1 MLTFGTTIVR
11 FRFKRLPYGI
21 NSASKVFQKTVSSA
35 IFDIEGSANSQ
46 DDIVI
51 WEKTL
56 AEHDNRLR
64 KVLLKVRES
73 GLKLNKNKCQFCKN
87 SIVFLGHIISSEGIR
102 VDPSKTDAIT
112 KMSVPQ
118 SLTELQ
124 RFLGMVNY
132 LSKFIPNLT
141 EVTAP
146 LRVLLK
152 KDVVFKLQK
161 SQLDVIEKL
170 KTLIT
175 SAPILKSFDSNL
187 PTRLKTD
194 ASSEGLGALL
204 EQNHGSLENPQ
215 WHPVGYS
222 SGALRDY
229 KKRYSQIEKEI
240 LSVVFGVER
249 FHEYLY
255 GCKFTMIND
264 HQPLKSIFSR
274 SIVTCPPRT
283 QKFFLRLQKYDFELE
298 YAPGKTMLVSDTLSR
313 SYLNAIKPE
322 FDESTLIR
330 HVQFSNLPIS
340 QSRLDQFRLETQ
352 KDQI

>member
-21 NSASKVFQKTVSSA
+21 NSASKVFQKTVSSVV
-35 IFDIEGSANSQ
+35 FDIEGSANSQ

-56 AEHDNRLR
+56 AEHSNRLR

-73 GLKLNKNKCQFCKN
+73 GLRLNKKKCQFCKN
-87 SIVFLGHIISSEGIR
+87 SIVFLGHIISSEGIK

-132 LSKFIPNLT
+132 LSKFIPNLA

-161 SQLDVIEKL
+161 FQLDVIEKL

-204 EQNHGSLENPQ
+204 E
-215 WHPVGYS
+215 
-222 SGALRDY
+222 
-229 KKRYSQIEKEI
+229 
-240 LSVVFGVER
+240 
-249 FHEYLY
+249 
-255 GCKFTMIND
+255 
-264 HQPLKSIFSR
+264 
-274 SIVTCPPRT
+274 
-283 QKFFLRLQKYDFELE
+283 
-298 YAPGKTMLVSDTLSR
+298 
-313 SYLNAIKPE
+313 
-322 FDESTLIR
+322 
-330 HVQFSNLPIS
+330 
-340 QSRLDQFRLETQ
+340 
-352 KDQI
+352 

>member
-87 SIVFLGHIISSEGIR
+87 SIVFLGHIISSEGIK

-132 LSKFIPNLT
+132 LSKFIPNLA

-204 EQNHGSLENPQ
+204 E
-215 WHPVGYS
+215 
-222 SGALRDY
+222 
-229 KKRYSQIEKEI
+229 
-240 LSVVFGVER
+240 
-249 FHEYLY
+249 
-255 GCKFTMIND
+255 
-264 HQPLKSIFSR
+264 
-274 SIVTCPPRT
+274 
-283 QKFFLRLQKYDFELE
+283 
-298 YAPGKTMLVSDTLSR
+298 
-313 SYLNAIKPE
+313 
-322 FDESTLIR
+322 
-330 HVQFSNLPIS
+330 
-340 QSRLDQFRLETQ
+340 
-352 KDQI
+352 

>member
-21 NSASKVFQKTVSSA
+21 NSASKVFQKTVSSVV
-35 IFDIEGSANSQ
+35 FDIEGSANSQ

-56 AEHDNRLR
+56 AEHNNRLR

-73 GLKLNKNKCQFCKN
+73 GLRLNKNKCQFCKN
-87 SIVFLGHIISSEGIR
+87 SIVFLGHIISSEGIK

-132 LSKFIPNLT
+132 LSKFIPNLA

-161 SQLDVIEKL
+161 FQLDVIEKL

-204 EQNHGSLENPQ
+204 E
-215 WHPVGYS
+215 
-222 SGALRDY
+222 
-229 KKRYSQIEKEI
+229 
-240 LSVVFGVER
+240 
-249 FHEYLY
+249 
-255 GCKFTMIND
+255 
-264 HQPLKSIFSR
+264 
-274 SIVTCPPRT
+274 
-283 QKFFLRLQKYDFELE
+283 
-298 YAPGKTMLVSDTLSR
+298 
-313 SYLNAIKPE
+313 
-322 FDESTLIR
+322 
-330 HVQFSNLPIS
+330 
-340 QSRLDQFRLETQ
+340 
-352 KDQI
+352 

>member
-11 FRFKRLPYGI
+11 FCFKRSPYCI
-21 NSASKVFQKTVSSA
+21 NSASEVFQKTVSSV

-64 KVLLKVRES
+64 RVLLKVRES

-124 RFLGMVNY
+124 RFLGMLKY
-132 LSKFIPNLT
+132 LAKFIPNFA
-141 EVTAP
+141 EVNAR

-204 EQNHGSLENPQ
+204 E
-215 WHPVGYS
+215 
-222 SGALRDY
+222 
-229 KKRYSQIEKEI
+229 
-240 LSVVFGVER
+240 
-249 FHEYLY
+249 
-255 GCKFTMIND
+255 
-264 HQPLKSIFSR
+264 
-274 SIVTCPPRT
+274 
-283 QKFFLRLQKYDFELE
+283 
-298 YAPGKTMLVSDTLSR
+298 
-313 SYLNAIKPE
+313 
-322 FDESTLIR
+322 
-330 HVQFSNLPIS
+330 
-340 QSRLDQFRLETQ
+340 
-352 KDQI
+352 

>member
-21 NSASKVFQKTVSSA
+21 NSASKVFQKTVSSVV
-35 IFDIEGSANSQ
+35 FDIEGSANSQ
-46 DDIVI
+46 EDIVI

-56 AEHDNRLR
+56 AEHSNRLR

-73 GLKLNKNKCQFCKN
+73 GLRLNKNKCQFCKN
-87 SIVFLGHIISSEGIR
+87 SIVFLGHIISSEGIK

-132 LSKFIPNLT
+132 LSKFIPNLA

-161 SQLDVIEKL
+161 FQLDVIEKL

-204 EQNHGSLENPQ
+204 E
-215 WHPVGYS
+215 
-222 SGALRDY
+222 
-229 KKRYSQIEKEI
+229 
-240 LSVVFGVER
+240 
-249 FHEYLY
+249 
-255 GCKFTMIND
+255 
-264 HQPLKSIFSR
+264 
-274 SIVTCPPRT
+274 
-283 QKFFLRLQKYDFELE
+283 
-298 YAPGKTMLVSDTLSR
+298 
-313 SYLNAIKPE
+313 
-322 FDESTLIR
+322 
-330 HVQFSNLPIS
+330 
-340 QSRLDQFRLETQ
+340 
-352 KDQI
+352 

>member
-21 NSASKVFQKTVSSA
+21 NSASKVFQKTVSSVV
-35 IFDIEGSANSQ
+35 FDIEGSANSQ
-46 DDIVI
+46 EDIVI

-56 AEHDNRLR
+56 AEHSNRLR

-73 GLKLNKNKCQFCKN
+73 GLRLNKNKCQFCKN

-132 LSKFIPNLT
+132 LSKFIPNLA

-161 SQLDVIEKL
+161 FQLDVIEKL

-204 EQNHGSLENPQ
+204 E
-215 WHPVGYS
+215 
-222 SGALRDY
+222 
-229 KKRYSQIEKEI
+229 
-240 LSVVFGVER
+240 
-249 FHEYLY
+249 
-255 GCKFTMIND
+255 
-264 HQPLKSIFSR
+264 
-274 SIVTCPPRT
+274 
-283 QKFFLRLQKYDFELE
+283 
-298 YAPGKTMLVSDTLSR
+298 
-313 SYLNAIKPE
+313 
-322 FDESTLIR
+322 
-330 HVQFSNLPIS
+330 
-340 QSRLDQFRLETQ
+340 
-352 KDQI
+352 